1 MPRTERRRHVSAQ
14 PHVSENDA
22 RHPQQQHGLHDPRQP
37 EGRHRDRHGRPTG
50 LLHPNVVQHVAEQHE
65 PRVPGGRVERGRRP
79 VHHKKRLRPYR
90 RAKPLEFAGLSRE
103 YRQDIPQ
110 VHADQRIPDPA
121 RLPRF
126 GQRQLHAAPAHD
138 GSRLEPDAR
147 TRRRLLRRRP
157 HTINQWGG
165 GRAKRHCLAARLRRS
180 DWVVAA

>member
-1 MPRTERRRHVSAQ
+1 MTYLRNLTYPRMMLGTPTNSTVS
-14 PHVSENDA
+14 
-22 RHPQQQHGLHDPRQP
+22 HDPRQP

-50 LLHPNVVQHVAEQHE
+50 LLHPNVVQHVAEHE

-126 GQRQLHAAPAHD
+126 GQCQLHTAPAHD
-138 GSRLEPDAR
+138 GSRMERAAR

-157 HTINQWGG
+157 HAIGQWGG
-165 GRAKRHCLAARLRRS
+165 GGCNNPHPVHAAHPDHWGLAA
-180 DWVVAA
+180 